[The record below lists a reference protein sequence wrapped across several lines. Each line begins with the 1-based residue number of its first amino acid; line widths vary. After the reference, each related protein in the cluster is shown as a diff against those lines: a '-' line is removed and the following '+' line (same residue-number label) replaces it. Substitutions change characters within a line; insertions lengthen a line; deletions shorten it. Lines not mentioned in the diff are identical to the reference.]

1 MSTLSKSSIIIA
13 NIMSAHILMHI
24 LMHTVASCSITHL
37 RRGCLLIESHGCQAD
52 TLFGSATK
60 HQCSQRD
67 KSGRR
72 EDNTQFRL
80 LPWSDDKWHKC
91 PCWHQAA
98 HMARMPGLLQCLSP
112 LQKPRKSHAPVQY
125 PTDVQRLSSSSRAES
140 HLGCVGPFE
149 KEHVHN
155 SFEYLMN

>member
-1 MSTLSKSSIIIA
+1 
-13 NIMSAHILMHI
+13 MHI

-52 TLFGSATK
+52 TLFGSATT

-112 LQKPRKSHAPVQY
+112 LKKPQQSHAPVQY
-125 PTDVQRLSSSSRAES
+125 PTDAQRLSSSSRAES
-140 HLGCVGPFE
+140 HLGCAGPFG
-149 KEHVHN
+149 KEHVPN